1 MSLPAKRLRLT
12 PEEYL
17 RIEREAPYK
26 SEYYEG
32 EMFSMAGGSAR
43 HSLIAMNIA
52 GFLRSALKGKRC
64 TPYNSDLRIGIPGEG
79 LYTYPD
85 VSVFCEPLEFV
96 ADSDDTAT
104 NPAVIVEVLSKNTE
118 AYDRGRKFEHY
129 RRMPSLR
136 EYVLVSQDA
145 ATIERFTR
153 EGDGRWVLTA
163 ASGLDATIPI
173 GVLEVELPLAE
184 VYDRVDLAPRE
195 AASVDASIPPP
206 R

>member
-1 MSLPAKRLRLT
+1 MSLPVKTRPLT

-26 SEYYEG
+26 SEYYGG
-32 EMFSMAGGSAR
+32 EMFSMAGGSPR
-43 HSLIAMNIA
+43 HSRIATNIA
-52 GFLRSALKGKRC
+52 GYLTNALKGRRC

-85 VSVFCEPLEFV
+85 VSVFCAPLTFLPGT
-96 ADSDDTAT
+96 DDTAT
-104 NPAVIVEVLSKNTE
+104 NPTVIVEVLSKTTE

-129 RRMPSLR
+129 RRLPSLR

-145 ATIERFTR
+145 PTLERFTR

-163 ASGLDATIPI
+163 AHGLEATIPLDA
-173 GVLEVELPLAE
+173 LETALPLAE
-184 VYDRVDLAPRE
+184 VYDKVDFAPPE
-195 AASVDASIPPP
+195 VPPTP
-206 R
+206 TA